1 MFCAELY
8 RIGLKAELRRLIC
21 GAEEELLC
29 TNLGRLMARFVLQSK
44 PPSVSGLVW
53 QAPRYLA
60 GVACHEIPPVSRHD
74 RTLLA
79 HSLNRFLYLSTDEL
93 MCIAEDLTKIHIF
106 K

>member
-21 GAEEELLC
+21 GGGRTPLHKFGQAYGTLRSSIETAERFWV
-29 TNLGRLMARFVLQSK
+29 GMAGSPVFSRC
-44 PPSVSGLVW
+44 GL
-53 QAPRYLA
+53 PRD
-60 GVACHEIPPVSRHD
+60 PPVSRHD

-93 MCIAEDLTKIHIF
+93 MRIAEDLTKIHIF